1 MLRNEKK
8 KTKFTGQFYQVDAR
22 IFDLALKPIPFAVYS
37 YLVFCAGHKRNCF
50 PSVRTI
56 ANSCSCSESAVRS
69 AINELIALGLVSK
82 EYCYRENRYGVRQQT
97 SNTYGILPIPRYYE
111 NGAPRYDYDDELPF

>member
-1 MLRNEKK
+1 MLRNEKS
-8 KTKFTGQFYQVDAR
+8 KTKYHGQFYQVDAKV
-22 IFDLALKPIPFAVYS
+22 FDLGLKPIPFAVYS

-56 ANSCSCSESAVRS
+56 AKMCSCSESAVRS
-69 AINELIALGLVSK
+69 AIKELTALGLISK

>member
-1 MLRNEKK
+1 MLRNEKPK
-8 KTKFTGQFYQVDAR
+8 AKYHGQFYQVDAKV
-22 IFDLALKPIPFAVYS
+22 FALGLKPIPFAVYS

-56 ANSCSCSESAVRS
+56 AKKCSCSESAVRS
-69 AINELIALGLVSK
+69 AIKELASLGLISK

-97 SNTYGILPIPRYYE
+97 SNTYRILPIPRYYE
-111 NGAPRYDYDDELPF
+111 NGEPRYDYDDELPF

>member
-1 MLRNEKK
+1 MN
-8 KTKFTGQFYQVDAR
+8 QHHSFYQMDTRV
-22 IFDLALKPIPFAVYS
+22 FDQQLRPIPFAVYS

-56 ANSCSCSESAVRS
+56 AKNCSCSESAVRS
-69 AINELIALGLVSK
+69 AINELIALGLISK

-97 SNTYGILPIPRYYE
+97 SNTYSILPIPRYYE

>member
-1 MLRNEKK
+1 MLRYEKK
-8 KTKFTGQFYQVDAR
+8 KAHCTAQFYQVDAR
-22 IFDLALKPIPFAVYS
+22 IFDLSLKPIPFAVYS

-56 ANSCSCSESAVRS
+56 AKKCFCSESAVRS
-69 AINELIALGLVSK
+69 AIKELTSLGLISK

-97 SNTYGILPIPRYYE
+97 SNTYRILPIPRYYE
-111 NGAPRYDYDDELPF
+111 NGEPRYDHDDELPF

>member
-1 MLRNEKK
+1 MRRCL
-8 KTKFTGQFYQVDAR
+8 YQVDSR
-22 IFDLALKPIPFAVYS
+22 IFDLGLKPIPFSVYS

-56 ANSCSCSESAVRS
+56 AKKCFCSESAVRS
-69 AINELIALGLVSK
+69 AIKELTSLGLISK

-97 SNTYGILPIPRYYE
+97 SNTYRILPIPRYYE
-111 NGAPRYDYDDELPF
+111 NGEPRYDYDDELPF